1 MNFCYRCRQVLIV
14 PQLYVGSVEEYVCNI
29 LHMRILNLV
38 FIALDGRNCLSQSHL
53 LLIISIIIEVL
64 GSQNIARIQL
74 LLIYR
79 TVFLPAVEGESIT
92 DCGTDLNIL
101 RNALF
106 LRLCI
111 LRETENAEILLCPLF
126 AVVIEVT
133 NASRNPEASLHR
145 YCCTEAHGPHRC
157 L

>member
-29 LHMRILNLV
+29 LHTRILNLIL
-38 FIALDGRNCLSQSHL
+38 IALDGRNRLSQSHL
-53 LLIISIIIEVL
+53 LFIVSIIIEVL
-64 GSQNIARIQL
+64 RSQNIACIQL

-79 TVFLPAVEGESIT
+79 TIFLPAIEGEAIT

-106 LRLCI
+106 SCLCI
-111 LRETENAEILLCPLF
+111 LRETENAKVCICPFLL
-126 AVVIEVT
+126 
-133 NASRNPEASLHR
+133 SLTKLR
-145 YCCTEAHGPHRC
+145 TFQEP
-157 L
+157 